1 MFKRLLIHIKDKLYE
16 PTYRELWEEQNMLID
31 HQKVE
36 IRRRDKKIMRLNK
49 RLERID
55 LSEQN

>member
-36 IRRRDKKIMRLNK
+36 IRRRDKKILRLNI
-49 RLERID
+49 RFERID

>member
-1 MFKRLLIHIKDKLYE
+1 MFKRLLVHIKDKLNE
-16 PTYRELWEEQNMLID
+16 PTYRELWEQQNMFID

-49 RLERID
+49 QLERIN
-55 LSEQN
+55 LENE

>member
-1 MFKRLLIHIKDKLYE
+1 MFKRIIKVLKDKLDE
-16 PTYRELWEEQNMLID
+16 PTYKELWEEQNLLLD

-49 RLERID
+49 QLERKN
-55 LSEQN
+55 LSE